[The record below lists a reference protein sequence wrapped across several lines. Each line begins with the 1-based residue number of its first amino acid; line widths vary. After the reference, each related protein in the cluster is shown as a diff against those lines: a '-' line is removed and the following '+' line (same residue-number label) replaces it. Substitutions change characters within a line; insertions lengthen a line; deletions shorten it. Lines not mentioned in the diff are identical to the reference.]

1 MHKPAQLLSAPD
13 AEATSPGAPRH
24 WWSEPLRPD
33 EALWRQGIAD
43 LRWSFARP
51 WHWFSGVAVNLV
63 LSVLFLVVVPLSR
76 GHHQDWAVVVGSYFA
91 VFILADV
98 TTTNVLGADARRVA
112 ASLAGGVPT
121 FRLLLIKNLTLLIIV
136 GLPTMIATAV
146 ITVTSEADYRLAI
159 TLSAVLFPILTWLGV
174 GNLVSVALPVSPQPL
189 RRRWAERRQLGGTV
203 RWLAHL
209 ALPYL
214 LYLLVS
220 PVGHLPT
227 LLRRL
232 LRMLPQATPPRG
244 WLLAGSGIGL
254 WVLGT
259 VLAVTLA
266 RWRPVAFDDL
276 PP

>member
-1 MHKPAQLLSAPD
+1 MHKLGQLRTVPGT
-13 AEATSPGAPRH
+13 EATSPGAPRH
-24 WWSEPLRPD
+24 WWSEPLRPG
-33 EALWRQGIAD
+33 EAFWRQEMAD
-43 LRWSFARP
+43 FRWSFARP
-51 WHWFSGVAVNLV
+51 WHWFSGIALNLV
-63 LSVLFLVVVPLSR
+63 LSLLFLVVIPLSR
-76 GHHQDWAVVVGSYFA
+76 GHHQDWAVVIGSYFA

-112 ASLAGGVPT
+112 ASLAGGVT
-121 FRLLLIKNLTLLIIV
+121 VFRLLLIKNLTLLVVV

-146 ITVTSEADYRLAI
+146 ITLTSEADYRLAF
-159 TLSAVLFPILTWLGV
+159 TLPAVLFPILTWLGV

-189 RRRWAERRQLGGTV
+189 RRRWAERRQLGRTA

-220 PVGHLPT
+220 PVGHLPA

-232 LRMLPQATPPRG
+232 FRILPQATPPRG

-259 VLAVTLA
+259 VLAVALA
-266 RWRPVAFDDL
+266 RWRPVAFNDL
-276 PP
+276 PH

>member
-1 MHKPAQLLSAPD
+1 MHKLAQLLSAPD
-13 AEATSPGAPRH
+13 AEASSPSTPRL

-43 LRWSFARP
+43 LRWVFARP
-51 WHWFSGVAVNLV
+51 WHWFSGVALNLV
-63 LSVLFLVVVPLSR
+63 LSVLFLVMVPLSR

-121 FRLLLIKNLTLLIIV
+121 SRLLLIKNLTLLIIV

-159 TLSAVLFPILTWLGV
+159 TLPAVLFPILTWLGV

-189 RRRWAERRQLGGTV
+189 RRRWAERRQLGRTM
-203 RWLAHL
+203 RWLVHL

-220 PVGHLPT
+220 PVGHLPA

-232 LRMLPQATPPRG
+232 LRMLPRATPPRG

-259 VLAVTLA
+259 LLADTLA

-276 PP
+276 SP